1 MKPVHLDGLLC
12 LWILHLKV
20 SSVTSKS
27 TSSTSINRPRRHRQT
42 DLDDIDF
49 VEIVFSP
56 FDLWCS
62 FSAPCVRSGKVVGC
76 L

>member
-27 TSSTSINRPRRHRQT
+27 TSSTSTNRRRRHRQT
-42 DLDDIDF
+42 DLVDIDF
-49 VEIVFSP
+49 VEIVFP
-56 FDLWCS
+56 PPLTFGVPLV
-62 FSAPCVRSGKVVGC
+62 F